1 MSKTGIPV
9 KSGYLSQL
17 RFLVVAFWAFGNSRI
32 ISVVVDFCL
41 VECLSSLSGTGPLFR
56 SSSIP
61 KVHCADMHYSSNI
74 LVKVRVKARVKVR
87 IRVKVRFSLRVRP
100 KVSGNSGPE
109 SLIHAVGPL
118 QSSYKL
124 VYGSAVSS
132 PSWPWVQK

>member
-1 MSKTGIPV
+1 MSKRGIPV

-17 RFLVVAFWAFGNSRI
+17 RFLVVAFWASGNSRI
-32 ISVVVDFCL
+32 IGVVVNFCL

-61 KVHCADMHYSSNI
+61 KVRCADMHYSSNV
-74 LVKVRVKARVKVR
+74 LVKVRVKVR
-87 IRVKVRFSLRVRP
+87 IKVRFSLRVRP